1 MRSTP
6 RLLFGSLTIAT
17 PQIKLLEEQK
27 RILWHLRRHGPTSRS
42 ALAMHLGMSNSAL
55 TKLSR
60 ELLSL
65 GLVDEARVDEAQAR
79 GTGRPVVPLRISA
92 TGGYAAGA
100 TVYHGALTVA
110 LVDYTGATICV
121 EREPFDSPDPRKFA
135 KAVLRIL
142 HDLAARE
149 GLLMRRLLGLGVGV
163 PGLPLNK
170 DGTRRWT
177 VPSLAGWLDVPLDEV
192 IGDYVGMPVW
202 IENDAN
208 AAALGEYYAGALF
221 QEYSTVVVILL
232 GYGIGAGIISDGR
245 LLSGE
250 AGDAG
255 DIGRLYPGDLPRPS
269 PLDLL
274 AVLAKA
280 GCALDSLVDLEERT
294 RDYAPVVNEWV
305 DRAAGQLE
313 LVVDGGMAWLNP
325 GAIVLSSPLP
335 HTLLDRLIARLG
347 RSRLMTERIPIAPP
361 ALLPSRLGGASVVIG
376 SALLPIHA
384 VTLPS
389 RGFFSENN

>member
-1 MRSTP
+1 MFGP
-6 RLLFGSLTIAT
+6 NLLRTWASIMTKPPIQLAEG
-17 PQIKLLEEQK
+17 QK
-27 RILWHLRRHGPTSRS
+27 RVLWHLRRHGPTPRS
-42 ALAMHLGMSNSAL
+42 LLAIYLGMSNSAV

-65 GLVDEARVDEAQAR
+65 GLVEEVNVDDERTR

-92 TGGYAAGA
+92 AAGYAVGA
-100 TVYHGALTVA
+100 TVYHGTLEVA
-110 LVDYTGATICV
+110 LVDYTGAIICV
-121 EREPFDSPDPRKFA
+121 EREPFDSPDPRIFA
-135 KAVLRIL
+135 EAVSRIL
-142 HDLAARE
+142 HRAATRE
-149 GLLMRRLLGLGVGV
+149 GLLTRRLLGLGVGV

-170 DGTRRWT
+170 DRTRRFT
-177 VPSLAGWLDVPLDEV
+177 VASLSGWLDVPLDEV
-192 IGDYVGMPVW
+192 IGDHVGVPVW

-255 DIGRLYPGDLPRPS
+255 DIGRLYPAELPRPS

-274 AVLAKA
+274 AMLVQA
-280 GCALDSLVDLEERT
+280 GCRIDTLADLERQTESFEH
-294 RDYAPVVNEWV
+294 VVSDWI
-305 DRAAGQLE
+305 DRAARQLE
-313 LVVDGGMAWLNP
+313 LVVDGGIAWLNP

-335 HTLLDRLIARLG
+335 GALLDRLLAHLAS
-347 RSRLMTERIPIAPP
+347 SRLMTEQIPLSPP
-361 ALLPSRLGGASVVIG
+361 ALLPSRMNGASVVIG

-384 VTLPS
+384 ITAP
-389 RGFFSENN
+389 NNSYFP